1 MRLQNKIAIVTGGS
15 RGIGNSTVRR
25 FLEEGA
31 TVILCG
37 SQKESA
43 DKAVAILKSSHPE
56 YKVTGIY
63 PDLTSFAS
71 VKKSFDEV
79 IETHGKVDILVNN
92 AGVSEDTPFVEY
104 TEELFQSILD
114 INLKGAFNCS
124 RAVIDSMIAQK
135 KGVILNTS
143 SIAGKYGQSGGIAY
157 PTSKS
162 AINGFTLS
170 LARELGPKGIRVNA
184 VGPGITNTD
193 MMKAVP
199 EEMINPL
206 ISQIPLKRLGEPKD
220 IADAF
225 VFLASDE
232 ARYISGQILYVDGLA
247 RT

>member
-124 RAVIDSMIAQK
+124 RAVIDSMIAHK

-170 LARELGPKGIRVNA
+170 LARELGPVGIRVNA